1 MEISVSQWGLTLTV
15 RCQVELC
22 VPRKK
27 GSIVCESP
35 SHCHSTSPAAR
46 RDGGGKLPK
55 WFKSLL
61 GKVIA
66 RGSVFY
72 CCSQVTSSWKMPRGL
87 HRYNYSKWECRD
99 LLGLKRLNIS
109 IYMYLYIYIYT
120 YQWRVSYNTYGLFTY
135 FLKKKKF
142 FSLHLFLYYSC
153 CPLKCWIS
161 YVNIFLM
168 LEWMW

>member
-109 IYMYLYIYIYT
+109 IYMYLYIYIYIHI
-120 YQWRVSYNTYGLFTY
+120 SGGLAITRMVFSPI
-135 FLKKKKF
+135 FWKKK
-142 FSLHLFLYYSC
+142 SFLVYIYFYIIRVV
-153 CPLKCWIS
+153 L
-161 YVNIFLM
+161 
-168 LEWMW
+168 